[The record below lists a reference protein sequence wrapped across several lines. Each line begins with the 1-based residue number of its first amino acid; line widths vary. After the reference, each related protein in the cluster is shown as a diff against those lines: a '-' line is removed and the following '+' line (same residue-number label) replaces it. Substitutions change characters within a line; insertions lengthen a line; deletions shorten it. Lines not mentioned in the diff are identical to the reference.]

1 MKKYMTFVFDDGPCE
16 PMCEMV
22 DLLKSY
28 DFSGGFAILGKKIND
43 STEPMLRYAI
53 ENGFTLVSHSQTHAH
68 LTELKTRKKIA
79 DEFLA
84 PIREVKQRLGYNIT
98 MARIPYISY
107 NDEVLS
113 VAKEL
118 NLVLLGQG
126 IDGGRD
132 WVDDADPKFVANAV
146 LSSASDGAVGC
157 LHVKSTTLEA
167 LKTVLPKLKESG
179 YSLISPDE
187 LLRVKGKKKILLGV
201 NYDFI
206 K

>member
-22 DLLKSY
+22 DLFKSY
-28 DFSGGFAILGKKIND
+28 GFSGGFAVMGKKIND
-43 STEPMLRYAI
+43 STEPMLRYAAD
-53 ENGFTLVSHSQTHAH
+53 NGFTLVSHSQTHCH
-68 LTELKTRKKIA
+68 LERLGSREEITRELS
-79 DEFLA
+79 A
-84 PIREVKQRLGYNIT
+84 PIEEIKRRLGYDVT
-98 MARIPYISY
+98 MARLPFISY

-118 NLVLLGQG
+118 GLILLGQG

-132 WVDDADPKFVANAV
+132 WADDADPEFVANSV

-167 LKTVLPKLKESG
+167 LKTVLPQLKESG

-187 LLRVKGKKKILLGV
+187 LLRVKGKEKIPLGV